1 MERMVINTTA
11 MRNTASEFGTE
22 ISEWH
27 GLVEQIWAAMSELDA
42 MWDGDANTA
51 FNTLIAED
59 KPKFTQLERMME
71 EYKNAITRQPK
82 ARSRASSPRA
92 CKRQS
97 SVSQLD

>member
-27 GLVEQIWAAMSELDA
+27 GLVEQ

-51 FNTLIAED
+51 VTTHIAED

-71 EYKNAITRQPK
+71 EYKNAITTAAGKYEAAEGEVKGIVTTRM
-82 ARSRASSPRA
+82 
-92 CKRQS
+92 
-97 SVSQLD
+97 

>member
-42 MWDGDANTA
+42 M
-51 FNTLIAED
+51 
-59 KPKFTQLERMME
+59 
-71 EYKNAITRQPK
+71 
-82 ARSRASSPRA
+82 
-92 CKRQS
+92 
-97 SVSQLD
+97 